1 MATLL
6 RRRLRPNVG
15 TAFEATASLAAL
27 ALGTPIPLATI
38 ARLLTAIGRTE
49 PALKEWEERLVAGVA
64 AWLARNPAVGS
75 DLLEGW
81 EDRLVKSFNDAGAAT
96 FVAASPH
103 ARDDAVELIAR
114 AVFIPYTK
122 AGWDDARDAARAL
135 LDALPELLLEAAGV
149 GEFAALRTV
158 LGEDLARVLEAIDDL
173 GDRLPPRAAEEAA
186 VAAYLG
192 GLRAVLDV
200 DPWAGL
206 IGGPARTLEAS
217 FVPRRV
223 KFQRQTALVDDVADA
238 CDRLVVL
245 GEPGSGKSWL
255 ARYLA
260 IRAADRA
267 LARLTRTGDEG
278 PHKGRDASG
287 AEIELPLVA
296 TASAVLDAPSGSSPW
311 DALVDSSIGAL
322 GDHLGPDGVASLRLR
337 LGRPR
342 GSYLIILD
350 GLDEAAMQAD
360 ATTLARL
367 LGTPGPVLRV
377 LLTSRPAV
385 WRGVQ
390 LPLDAARLG
399 IERKRD
405 VGGHAVVS
413 VEPLDDNEVREAIAD
428 LLAAS
433 PDAFGALTGALDADE
448 RLATFARTP
457 LACVMLC
464 AMVAGTGAVPR
475 GRTMLYRGIV
485 SLLLRSSWRREFS
498 DEVVQKAR
506 IALQEL
512 AVAGAEDDPATDLCL
527 MHDLVALPLSVALG
541 PKAAKSVDAVAPVAT
556 FDAAAPV
563 QRRRFIHASLR
574 THLIGEHVAS
584 LDAQA
589 AAARLRHHLW
599 FDPDWRDAVPAAFAL
614 HPQRSTVLRTVL
626 DVASDRR
633 LTSTNVQCLDGFGE
647 LGRLLVD
654 LARESNAY
662 DWDDD
667 CRDVIVEAAHTAL
680 DAWKRSPL
688 RLELVRG
695 GWPDDCSRDQ
705 HLEHIASGT
714 PLWPIRDIRAGVE
727 SLTLDQVTR
736 RALATELTGRLAEL
750 ATDDL
755 VTAASLLDAL
765 CGDGLEQ
772 ERRRAVAV
780 VADLVRRAAI
790 SDRIE
795 ALLTLRPP
803 PEQAHTVAEAIVEW
817 LEDVEVDEFSVFT
830 LGEVA
835 SYVTKLTTDERVTSR
850 GAHTI
855 LRAFGKVRTLTQF
868 VALGRAAPLVR
879 TDPDA
884 CAGVFRHMFLA
895 LGGLDSYDTGL
906 MTAVL
911 AALMPEPADAASVL
925 STLLEE
931 PASKWPQ
938 WRVTLDVLAEIAGEL
953 EPAAV
958 DTLLAGLVARFG
970 TEDLADLGHLADVV
984 ERLEAG
990 PTLRGRA
997 AQVLLER
1004 LRETPRAVILSCA
1017 LPLRTFATAEVA
1029 AAAAEILHEHLVDE
1043 TDRQFRFSLADG
1055 VLWFAREGRPRA
1067 DAVDE
1072 AVNGLDVASSLGFHH
1087 LQGWF
1092 AETATPDERVQ
1103 FFEAF
1108 AQALANDE
1116 RALAGV
1122 AVPSDLRSFVVPDES
1137 RRRAAASL
1145 LRRLRRDP
1153 ATYPSDWLPLAAEF
1167 GAAREELEAANDLV
1181 IAAIPEMDLHDGSC
1195 FGLRRM
1201 WEAVELTPAQLEAAA
1216 GLLVQRLGD
1225 VVAPHLAAVVRL
1237 LRALAP
1243 SQAIEDDASVILRAR
1258 LEGEDE
1264 FFRDS
1269 VERAIRTL
1277 DATAEREPMQASD
1290 VIAELKGE
1298 LRVETA
1304 ERVEAAQL
1312 TEDERQRAIRV
1323 LTERALG
1330 GAVEWSELDR
1340 LEVIADA
1347 LAITPLDLE
1356 PVLVGQPSSADAIR
1370 RLARSARSRC
1380 SGEEWRAFLIRVAEE
1395 STTDGNAADSLGKR

>member
-1 MATLL
+1 VATLL
-6 RRRLRPNVG
+6 RRRLRPKVG
-15 TAFEATASLAAL
+15 TVFEATASLAAL
-27 ALGTPIPLATI
+27 ALGTPIPLGTI
-38 ARLLTAIGRTE
+38 ARLLTAIGATE

-64 AWLARNPAVGS
+64 AWLGRNPAVGS

-81 EDRLVKSFNDAGAAT
+81 EDRLVRSFNDAGAAT

-114 AVFIPYTK
+114 AVFVPYTK

-135 LDALPELLLEAAGV
+135 LDALPELLLEAAGD

-158 LGEDLARVLEAIDDL
+158 LGDDLACVLEAIDDL

-206 IGGPARTLEAS
+206 IGGPARTLETG

-223 KFQRQTALVDDVADA
+223 KVQREAAHVDDVADA

-245 GEPGSGKSWL
+245 GEPGSGKTWL

-267 LARLTRTGDEG
+267 LARLTRTGDESFRE
-278 PHKGRDASG
+278 GRDALG
-287 AEIELPLVA
+287 AEIELPLVS
-296 TASAVLDAPSGSSPW
+296 TASAVLDAPSRTSPW
-311 DALVDSSIGAL
+311 DALVDTSIGAL

-337 LGRPR
+337 LGRR
-342 GSYLIILD
+342 SGSYLVILD
-350 GLDEAAMQAD
+350 GLDEAARHAD

-390 LPLDAARLG
+390 LPLDAARHG
-399 IERKRD
+399 IERKGAI
-405 VGGHAVVS
+405 GGHAVVS
-413 VEPLDDNEVREAIAD
+413 VEPLGDEEVREAIAD
-428 LLAAS
+428 LLAAA
-433 PDAFGALTGALDADE
+433 PDALGALTATLDADE

-464 AMVAGTGAVPR
+464 AMVAGTGSVPR

-485 SLLLRSSWRREFS
+485 SLLLRSSWRREVS
-498 DEVVQKAR
+498 DEVVREAR
-506 IALQEL
+506 IALQQL
-512 AVAGAEDDPATDLCL
+512 AVAGAEDDPSTDLCF
-527 MHDLVALPLSVALG
+527 MHDLVALPLSAALG
-541 PKAAKSVDAVAPVAT
+541 PDAAKSVDAVAPVAT

-563 QRRRFIHASLR
+563 QQRRFIHASLR

-599 FDPDWRDAVPAAFAL
+599 FDPDWRDAVPAALAL
-614 HPQRSTVLRTVL
+614 HTQRSTVLRTVL
-626 DVASDRR
+626 DVAHDRR
-633 LTSTNVQCLDGFGE
+633 LTPLDVQRLDGFGE

-654 LARESNAY
+654 LARESNAS
-662 DWDDD
+662 DWEDD
-667 CRDVIVEAAHTAL
+667 CRDVIVEAVHTAL
-680 DAWKRSPL
+680 DEWTRSLL

-695 GWPDDCSRDQ
+695 GWPDDCSRHE
-705 HLEHIASGT
+705 HLQHIASGT
-714 PLWPIRDIRAGVE
+714 PLWPIRDIRAGIE
-727 SLTLDQVTR
+727 SLALDQVTR
-736 RALATELTGRLAEL
+736 RALATELTGRLDEL

-755 VTAASLLDAL
+755 EVAGHLLDAL
-765 CGDGLEQ
+765 CGDDLEQ
-772 ERRRAVAV
+772 ERRRALAV
-780 VADLVRRAAI
+780 VSDLVRRTPI

-803 PEQAHTVAEAIVEW
+803 PEQTHAVAEAIVGW

-830 LGEVA
+830 LGETA
-835 SYVTKLTTDERVTSR
+835 SYVTKLTADERVLRR
-850 GAHTI
+850 GAFTI
-855 LRAFGKVRTLTQF
+855 YRAFEQVRTPTKIE
-868 VALGRAAPLVR
+868 ALGRAAPLVR

-884 CAGVFRHMFLA
+884 CARVFCHVLLA
-895 LGGLDSYDTGL
+895 LDGLDSYDTGR

-911 AALMPEPADAASVL
+911 GALMPERADAASVL
-925 STLLEE
+925 SALLEQ
-931 PASKWPQ
+931 PASKWPH
-938 WRVTLDVLAEIAGEL
+938 WRATLDVLADIAAEL

-958 DTLLAGLVARFG
+958 DTLLAELVARFG
-970 TEDLADLGHLADVV
+970 TEDLADLVRLADVV
-984 ERLEAG
+984 DRLEAG
-990 PTLRGRA
+990 PTLRDHA
-997 AQVLLER
+997 AQVLLDR

-1017 LPLRTFATAEVA
+1017 LVLRTFARAEVA

-1067 DAVDE
+1067 DAIEEV
-1072 AVNGLDVASSLGFHH
+1072 VNGIDVAPWFAFHH
-1087 LQGWF
+1087 VRQWF
-1092 AETATPDERVQ
+1092 AETATPDERVR

-1108 AQALANDE
+1108 AQAFANDE

-1137 RRRAAASL
+1137 RRTAAASL
-1145 LRRLRRDP
+1145 LRRLRLDP

-1167 GAAREELEAANDLV
+1167 GAANEELEEANDLV
-1181 IAAIPEMDLHDGSC
+1181 VAAIPEMDLHDGSC
-1195 FGLRRM
+1195 HGLLRM
-1201 WEAVELTPAQLEAAA
+1201 WEAVELTVAQREAAA

-1225 VVAPHLAAVVRL
+1225 VVAPSLTAVVGL
-1237 LRALAP
+1237 LLAITPSRAIDESAC
-1243 SQAIEDDASVILRAR
+1243 AILRAR
-1258 LEGEDE
+1258 LEAEDE

-1269 VERAIRTL
+1269 VERALHTL
-1277 DATAEREPMQASD
+1277 NPTAEREAVQARD
-1290 VIAELKGE
+1290 VLAELKGE
-1298 LRVETA
+1298 LGAETA

-1312 TEDERQRAIRV
+1312 TEDERQHAIRA

-1330 GAVEWSELDR
+1330 GAVEWYELDR
-1340 LEVIADA
+1340 LDVIADA
-1347 LAITPLDLE
+1347 LAVSPLDLE
-1356 PVLVGQPSSADAIR
+1356 PVLVDQPSSVDAIR

-1380 SGEEWRAFLIRVAEE
+1380 SGEEWRAFLTRVAEG
-1395 STTDGNAADSLGKR
+1395 STADGAAARSVGKP